1 MCGGGRRSTAIC
13 YEAQPAPG
21 RIPAPTAAYCTS
33 LPLWIQVLYVWSG
46 MSSSS
51 AGGGAMA
58 AARDRAPRYN
68 PTSECNQYP
77 TSERSQY
84 LSSERTY
91 PQQQHKGFNPGFDDT
106 LAFPIQIALPD
117 GEEAQNPTSTSH
129 KSHRTQEQE
138 EELKRPYIKPPPNRN
153 FYDIGQGG
161 PGPTRP
167 SSMGVGLP
175 EMRNFPNIQNV
186 GSSREKE
193 KEYRHS
199 APLESRPTSLWSGDD
214 GGRSSPKRGRKPTR
228 NIKDIC
234 LAPFTSPKCD
244 RGVPHLSSQMEPG
257 GGLTFRSKGI
267 PRHHNQSETA
277 PGTGSSI
284 SFPSSSSPPP
294 DVNSPLL
301 VHSGVSRLEEIPVLS
316 CNPHANTSIPRQ
328 CYQQS
333 SHCYQHYGMGSSG
346 NSGSSFTEDLQGNA
360 ADSTD
365 DRGANSASTGV
376 THIDRTST
384 HLTQQIDIYEHTS
397 HCISD
402 DTISEHDP
410 PPLYYEVIEHP
421 SLYRNVSSSRNS
433 RQSEQRTRSGKI

>member
-13 YEAQPAPG
+13 YEPQSPAAPG
-21 RIPAPTAAYCTS
+21 RYAPQASPDCST

-58 AARDRAPRYN
+58 AARDRAQRYN

-91 PQQQHKGFNPGFDDT
+91 PQQQHKGFNPLDDT
-106 LAFPIQIALPD
+106 LEFPIQIALPD
-117 GEEAQNPTSTSH
+117 GEEIQNPTSTV
-129 KSHRTQEQE
+129 KSLRTQEQE

-153 FYDIGQGG
+153 FFDIGQGG
-161 PGPTRP
+161 QLTRP
-167 SSMGVGLP
+167 NSMAVGLA
-175 EMRNFPNIQNV
+175 EMRTFTNFQNV

-199 APLESRPTSLWSGDD
+199 APLESRPTSLWLGDD
-214 GGRSSPKRGRKPTR
+214 GGRSSPKRGRKPSR
-228 NIKDIC
+228 NIIDKCI
-234 LAPFTSPKCD
+234 APFTSPKCD
-244 RGVPHLSSQMEPG
+244 RGVHLNSQMEPG
-257 GGLTFRSKGI
+257 GLTFRPKGI
-267 PRHHNQSETA
+267 RHHTQSEA
-277 PGTGSSI
+277 LGTGSGI
-284 SFPSSSSPPP
+284 SCPSSSSPPP

-301 VHSGVSRLEEIPVLS
+301 VHSGVSRMLEEIPVVS
-316 CNPHANTSIPRQ
+316 CNPAANTSIPRQ

-346 NSGSSFTEDLQGNA
+346 NPSSFTEDLQGNT
-360 ADSTD
+360 ADLTD
-365 DRGANSASTGV
+365 DRGVNSATGV
-376 THIDRTST
+376 HLDRTTT

-402 DTISEHDP
+402 DSISEHDP
-410 PPLYYEVIEHP
+410 PPIYYEVIEHP
-421 SLYRNVSSSRNS
+421 SLFRNVSSSRSS